1 MKQKQKTDLVN
12 KNIPQEWGRGVIS
25 NKKKT
30 KKISKQCN
38 AAMRKEILD
47 WMTMEGLSE
56 MVRAVLKSE

>member
-30 KKISKQCN
+30 KNSSLANEQNVKG
-38 AAMRKEILD
+38 ILEAEEKLHQL
-47 WMTMEGLSE
+47 EGIT
-56 MVRAVLKSE
+56 